1 MALMTAISP
10 QSDFPDDV
18 GAQINKLPPS
28 SKPYFWIAS
37 ACIGKRYSK
46 PESRHKSKNRF
57 GIPNLIRSAILI
69 VCSLCDS
76 IANSPAA
83 FGTIKTSSCR
93 HHYGV
98 AIWTIYPITIA
109 ADKIQVVIDQFPA
122 ASAGFARENFSENRS
137 VFHLAPLSL
146 SVFYN

>member
-1 MALMTAISP
+1 MIALRLLFMALMTPFRRRAI
-10 QSDFPDDV
+10 FPMMSERKSTSFPHQANHILDCL
-18 GAQINKLPPS
+18 GL
-28 SKPYFWIAS
+28 YR
-37 ACIGKRYSK
+37 KRYSK

-122 ASAGFARENFSENRS
+122 ASAVLPARTSPKTGLFSI
-137 VFHLAPLSL
+137 
-146 SVFYN
+146 